1 MYYYYYSLIILF
13 FYLNLIQ
20 VIISISPEYNN
31 LISWIRNNGGFISDK
46 ITPDESSEFN
56 RIMLSNK
63 TLSKNELIS
72 FIPEKIILS
81 SINPLLNSICRR
93 AYGLYHSSDLECI
106 TFFMTLDKF
115 NKTSFFKPYYDYLP
129 KFDMGGVPTS
139 FSEKKLKF
147 YEELEFDLY
156 VGISN
161 HKLQNAYNEEV
172 EKILEEKGIKNP
184 FEEFKYNY
192 ELVKSRNFARPGSDF
207 FFDLNSC
214 VPFIELL
221 NHDNNYNTDFE
232 FDEKNKGFILKAVR
246 DINLGEELTLS
257 YGNESNINL
266 FVTYG
271 FTLKN
276 NIYKNS
282 MRVKIGE
289 GYYRF
294 YPSES
299 RERNI
304 KDIYSIA
311 KSLKEIYG
319 FEKEKEIVI
328 YNLMLDGLE
337 KKLEKIRLIK
347 EDDINI
353 KNIIDELV
361 MSIENYIIIL
371 KDLIKVK

>member
-129 KFDMGGVPTS
+129 KFDMGGAPTS

>member
-63 TLSKNELIS
+63 TISKNELIS

-129 KFDMGGVPTS
+129 KFDMGGAPTS

-337 KKLEKIRLIK
+337 KKLERIRLIK

>member
-63 TLSKNELIS
+63 TISKNELIS

-129 KFDMGGVPTS
+129 KFDMGRAPTS

-172 EKILEEKGIKNP
+172 EKIMEEKGIKNP

>member
-63 TLSKNELIS
+63 TISKNELIS

-129 KFDMGGVPTS
+129 KFDMGEAPTS

>member
-20 VIISISPEYNN
+20 VIISISPKYNN

-63 TLSKNELIS
+63 TISKNELIS

-129 KFDMGGVPTS
+129 KFDMGGAPTS

>member
-63 TLSKNELIS
+63 TITKNELIS

-129 KFDMGGVPTS
+129 KFDMGGAPTS

>member
-63 TLSKNELIS
+63 TISKNELIS

-81 SINPLLNSICRR
+81 SINPSLNSICRR

-129 KFDMGGVPTS
+129 KFDMGGAPTS

-347 EDDINI
+347 ENDINI